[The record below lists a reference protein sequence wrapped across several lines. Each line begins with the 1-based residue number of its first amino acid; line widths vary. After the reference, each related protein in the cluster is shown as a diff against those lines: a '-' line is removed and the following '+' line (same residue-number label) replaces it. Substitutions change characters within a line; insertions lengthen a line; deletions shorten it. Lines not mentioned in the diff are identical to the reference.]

1 MGLPIQPWV
10 ARIQLSQDQ
19 KTPTILEELVAYFAL
34 GIAMVAL
41 IVSAVINWKTWKLN
55 KKTEEILKHTQELC
69 SSLNEDK

>member
-1 MGLPIQPWV
+1 M
-10 ARIQLSQDQ
+10 
-19 KTPTILEELVAYFAL
+19 AYFAL